1 MVRFKEFLWKQ
12 RQKFRYGILA
22 FVMALLCIFVSPVV
36 ARDRGSPGLTA
47 SVVASDFSRDLE
59 NPSPNLSRQLLQ
71 VGKAAQRTG
80 SPARREALKFPPSL
94 VGKGVRGLGFA
105 LAFPHNVKSQVVAS
119 VPQEEEA
126 KNLYTAGRF
135 AEAVQ
140 LLQQVLPAYQ
150 TSGDTVAQAVIL
162 SNLALN
168 LHQLGRIGE
177 ATEAIEKAIAILQTS
192 PNSPQRLSIWAQVW
206 DVKGSLELAQGKA
219 EAALSAWEKSAL
231 LYQQLK
237 DHNKAT
243 LAQVNQ
249 AQALQTLGLYR
260 REITLLQ
267 NLTTSLAKQPDSLS
281 KAASFRNLGEAL
293 ILAGDLKQAEVN
305 LQTSLKIAQ
314 QLQSPE
320 AIASAY
326 LSLGNLAYLPGN
338 STQQKNIALNYY
350 QQASVLSTTA
360 TTKISS
366 QLNRLRLLIDLEQWS
381 NAQAL
386 YSEIQSQI
394 ANLPLG
400 RSAIYAQV
408 NLAQSLLKLTKKF
421 PNPSPETIGKILAV
435 ARQQAEQLQ
444 DVRAGSFVLG
454 NLGHLY
460 ELSHQWSIAQDLTRK
475 ALNLSQSIHAPDID
489 YRWQW
494 QLGRVLCQG
503 KRQCEQQ
510 GDMQGAIAAYTEAF
524 NTLQNIRTDLIATN
538 KNVQFSF
545 RETVEPV
552 YRRLVDLLLQSS
564 APSQDNLIQ
573 ARNVIEAL
581 QVAKLQNY
589 LQQTCQDTRLEL
601 DQVIDS
607 KDQTSAIIYAI
618 ILDDRVEVILKRP
631 NQKLDHYA
639 TKPQEKIEEVV
650 KRLYQNLQE
659 VGSYEE
665 VQQDGQQVY
674 SWLIQPIEKKLKESK
689 IKNLVFVLDGFLRK
703 IPMASLYD
711 GQQYLVEKYAVSLA
725 LGLQV
730 REPKP
735 LNRSK
740 MQVLAASLTEPPNK
754 PGFSGFS
761 RLANVNQEVREIKNT
776 GIAVHWITDK
786 EFTTKNFNQK
796 LNTSNFDVIHL
807 ATHGLFSADR
817 ENTFVVTADGKLK
830 IDDFDQL
837 FIDQQ
842 QNSTHKI
849 ELLILSACQTATG
862 NDQAVM
868 GIAGATVQ
876 AGASS
881 AIASLW
887 DLDDEASV
895 PFIKEFYQHLG
906 QPNISRA
913 EALRLA
919 QQALLKN
926 PKYDHPRYWA
936 PYVLIGSWL

>member
-1 MVRFKEFLWKQ
+1 MLGFKKFFGKQ
-12 RQKFRYGILA
+12 RRKFRYGILA

-36 ARDRGSPGLTA
+36 DRDRGSLGLTA

-59 NPSPNLSRQLLQ
+59 NPSPNLS
-71 VGKAAQRTG
+71 
-80 SPARREALKFPPSL
+80 PARREALNFPPSL
-94 VGKGVRGLGFA
+94 LGKGVRGLGFA

-119 VPQEEEA
+119 VPQEAEA
-126 KNLYTAGRF
+126 KSLYTAGRF
-135 AEAVQ
+135 AEAVE
-140 LLQQVLPAYQ
+140 LLQKVLPTYQ
-150 TSGDTVAQAVIL
+150 TSGDTVSQAVIL

-177 ATEAIEKAIAILQTS
+177 ATQTIEKAIAILQTS

-206 DVKGSLELAQGKA
+206 DVKGNLELAQGKA
-219 EAALSAWEKSAL
+219 EVALSAWEKSAS

-237 DHNKAT
+237 DTNKAT

-267 NLTTSLAKQPDSLS
+267 NLTTSVAKQPDSLA

-293 ILAGDLKQAEVN
+293 ILAGDLKQAETN

-314 QLQSPE
+314 KLQSPE

-326 LSLGNLAYLPGN
+326 LSLGNLTDLPGN
-338 STQQKNIALNYY
+338 NIQQKKTALDYY

-366 QLNRLRLLIDLEQWS
+366 QLNQLRLLIDLEQWS
-381 NAQAL
+381 KAQAL
-386 YSEIQSQI
+386 YPEIQSQI
-394 ANLPLG
+394 ANLPVG

-408 NLAQSLLKLTKKF
+408 NLAQSLLELTKKF
-421 PNPSPETIGKILAV
+421 PNPSPETIGKILAM

-444 DVRAGSFVLG
+444 DVRAESFVLG

-475 ALNLSQSIHAPDID
+475 ALNLSQSIQASDIA

-503 KRQCEQQ
+503 KRQCDIQE
-510 GDMQGAIAAYTEAF
+510 AIAAYTEAF
-524 NTLQNIRTDLIATN
+524 NTLQNIRTDLIAIN

-573 ARNVIEAL
+573 ARKVIEAL

-589 LQQTCQDTRLEL
+589 LQQACQDTQLEL
-601 DQVIDS
+601 DQVINS
-607 KDQTSAIIYAI
+607 KDQTSAVIYAI

-631 NQKLDHYA
+631 NEKLDHYA
-639 TKPQEKIEEVV
+639 SKPKEKIEEVV

-665 VQQDGQQVY
+665 VQEDGQQVY
-674 SWLIQPIEKKLKESK
+674 SWLIQPIEKELKDSK

-711 GQQYLVEKYAVSLA
+711 GQQYLVEKYSVSLA

-735 LNRSK
+735 LDRSK
-740 MQVLAASLTEPPNK
+740 MKVLAASLTEPPNK
-754 PGFSGFS
+754 PEFSGFS
-761 RLANVNQEVREIKNT
+761 ELANVNQEVKEIKNT
-776 GIAVHWITDK
+776 GIAVNWIADK

-837 FIDQQ
+837 FINQQ
-842 QNSTHKI
+842 QNSNHKI

-868 GIAGATVQ
+868 GIAGTTVQ

-906 QPNISRA
+906 KPNISRA

-919 QQALLKN
+919 QESLLKN